1 MILIFV
7 LTVVPAPK
15 SLMAHKLA
23 RSRQVHCE
31 SWKEKQS
38 LRAELHNYMFR
49 DACQILKTSHLQN
62 PCKYLICCQ

>member
-23 RSRQVHCE
+23 RYRQ
-31 SWKEKQS
+31 KF
-38 LRAELHNYMFR
+38 A
-49 DACQILKTSHLQN
+49 
-62 PCKYLICCQ
+62 KYL